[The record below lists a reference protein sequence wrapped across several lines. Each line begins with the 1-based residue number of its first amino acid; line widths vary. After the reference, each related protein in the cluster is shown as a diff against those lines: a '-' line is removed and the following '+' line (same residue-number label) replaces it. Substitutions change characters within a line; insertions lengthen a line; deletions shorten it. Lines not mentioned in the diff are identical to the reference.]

1 MENKKDYIEINGDKC
16 CEVDNCMC
24 VKHEDGKKYCLG
36 CGNVMLARK
45 SEQKVFLYEKKTK
58 PTIRIYPYSIFR
70 KTEKT
75 APGREES
82 DRQKCIGY
90 CEASRG

>member
-36 CGNVMLARK
+36 CGNVMNKIFARK
-45 SEQKVFLYEKKTK
+45 SE
-58 PTIRIYPYSIFR
+58 
-70 KTEKT
+70 
-75 APGREES
+75 
-82 DRQKCIGY
+82 
-90 CEASRG
+90 